1 MIISLLSTND
11 MFQLQLS
18 SPEYSLRF
26 CDKEKKR
33 LHKKLERERVEDGVR
48 HRERERERVRVEVKI
63 IKHKRKRLNRFFF
76 LRSAPCLPVEE
87 LS

>member
-48 HRERERERVRVEVKI
+48 HRERVTVEVKI
-63 IKHKRKRLNRFFF
+63 IKHKPKQLNRFFF

>member
-1 MIISLLSTND
+1 MMIISLLSTND

-48 HRERERERVRVEVKI
+48 HRERERERE
-63 IKHKRKRLNRFFF
+63 
-76 LRSAPCLPVEE
+76 SE
-87 LS
+87 LKSKSSNTNESG